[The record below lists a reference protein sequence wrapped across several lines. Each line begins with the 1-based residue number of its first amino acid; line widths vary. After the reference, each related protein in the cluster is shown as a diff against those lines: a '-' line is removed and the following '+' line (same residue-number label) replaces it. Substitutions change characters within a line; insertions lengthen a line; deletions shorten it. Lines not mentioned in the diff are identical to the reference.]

1 MTLRTLWLKGYRLTT
16 AEIIYHMP
24 DYPDLLQ
31 TYVWQEMDL
40 APRFP
45 VLCRFLEFWD
55 RELEGKLHHVRVAA
69 SELITPPG
77 LAHVDV
83 SLTLH

>member
-1 MTLRTLWLKGYRLTT
+1 MTLRALWLKGYRLTT

-40 APRFP
+40 APQFP

-55 RELEGKLHHVRVAA
+55 RELEGKLHQVRVAA
-69 SELITPPG
+69 SELIAPPG